1 MNGYLGKVLN
11 VNLTTGSIETEAVP
25 EAVYKNVLSGVG
37 LGAYYLYKHIP
48 ADADPLGPD
57 NMLGIVSGLLTNTGS
72 LMTGRWMAVC
82 KSPLTGGWGDANC
95 GGTLAPAIK
104 QCGVDAVFFTG
115 ISPHPVYLYMDKET
129 AQLRDAAH
137 VWGKDAVESE
147 KILQNECKTKGTP
160 KVAVIGQA
168 GENQSLISGIV
179 NDGGRISARSGVGA
193 VMGSKNLKAVVLD
206 GSGKTGIHDKDGMKA
221 YSRRFAG
228 KVKNANLPKFLK
240 GSIFPI
246 MGKLQAMQKSTAPSD
261 GMMAAMANKRFG
273 TIAVNTMGLPNGD
286 SPVKNWSGSVKD
298 FPFKK
303 YRTLNPDRILARE
316 TRKYY
321 CSSCVIGCGGM
332 CRIED
337 IRNGRYAHTHKPEY
351 ETCSS
356 FGCGLLNNDL
366 DAVFYINE
374 MLNRAGMDT
383 ISAGNTAAFAIE
395 CFENGLITEKDT
407 DGLTLKWGDADAL
420 IALLE
425 KMVRREGIGDILA
438 DGVKSA
444 VSKLGPEFEKFAVHV
459 GGQEPGMHDPK
470 MDPLLG
476 VHFSADPTPGRH
488 TIGAG
493 IYYNMMH
500 LWQEVSWAPE
510 VKKHPKSRD
519 YVPSDEEALKSV
531 AMSAYKELNDGAGGC
546 FFAQIMGLD
555 HWNLF
560 EMLNFAT
567 GWNVSADD
575 YMEIGKRI
583 QTLRQ
588 MFNVK
593 HGVLP
598 KDFIMKG
605 RVKGDPPLTGGALK
619 GITLP
624 IEDMVKRHWKQFGWN
639 EETGVPEEHLIR
651 ELNID
656 ELTTSNTK

>member
-1 MNGYLGKVLN
+1 MKGYMGKVLK
-11 VNLTTGSIETEAVP
+11 VNLTTGGIETEEIP
-25 EAVYKNVLSGVG
+25 DTVYENFLSGVG

-57 NMLGIVSGLLTNTGS
+57 NILGFVSGLLTNTGS

-95 GGTLAPAIK
+95 GGTLAPSIK
-104 QCGVDAVFFTG
+104 QCGVDAIFFTG
-115 ISPHPVYLYMDKET
+115 ISSKPVYLYLDKET
-129 AQLRDAAH
+129 AELRDASH
-137 VWGKDAVESE
+137 VWGKDAVEAE
-147 KILQNECKTKGTP
+147 EILQKECKTKKTP
-160 KVAVIGQA
+160 TVAVIGQA
-168 GENQSLISGIV
+168 GENKSLISGIV
-179 NDGGRISARSGVGA
+179 NDAGRISARSGVGA
-193 VMGSKNLKAVVLD
+193 VMGSKRLKAVVLN
-206 GSGKTGIHDKDGMKA
+206 GSGRTGIHDSEGMKA
-221 YSRRFAG
+221 YSREFAQ
-228 KVKNANLPKFLK
+228 KTKNANLPKFFK
-240 GSIFPI
+240 GYIFPI
-246 MGKLQAMQKSTAPSD
+246 MGKLQAMQKSVAPGD
-261 GMMAAMANKRFG
+261 GMLAAMVNKKFG

-298 FPFKK
+298 FKFKK
-303 YRTLNPDRILARE
+303 YKKLNPDHIVARE
-316 TRKYY
+316 TRKYH

-332 CRIED
+332 CNIKDVRD
-337 IRNGRYAHTHKPEY
+337 GKYAHTHKPEY

-356 FGCGLLNNDL
+356 FGCGILNNDL
-366 DAVFYINE
+366 DAIFYINE

-407 DGLTLKWGDADAL
+407 GGITLKWGDADAV

-425 KMVRREGIGDILA
+425 KMIIREGIGDLLA

-444 VSKLGPEFEKFAVHV
+444 SRKLARNGEKFAVHV

-493 IYYNMMH
+493 VYYNIMH
-500 LWQEVSWAPE
+500 LWKEVSWAPE
-510 VKKHPKSRD
+510 VKKHPKSED
-519 YVPSDEEALKSV
+519 YVPSDQEALKSV
-531 AMSAYKELNDGAGGC
+531 AMSAYKEITDGAGGC
-546 FFAQIMGLD
+546 FFAQILGVD

-560 EMLNFAT
+560 KMLNFAT
-567 GWNVSADD
+567 GWDLSADQ

-583 QTLRQ
+583 QTVRQ
-588 MFNVK
+588 LFNIK
-593 HGVLP
+593 HGIQP
-598 KDFIMKG
+598 KNFIMKG

-624 IEDMVKRHWKQFGWN
+624 IEEMVRLHWKNFGWDEN
-639 EETGVPEEHLIR
+639 TGIPEEKIVR

-656 ELTTSNTK
+656 KLTA